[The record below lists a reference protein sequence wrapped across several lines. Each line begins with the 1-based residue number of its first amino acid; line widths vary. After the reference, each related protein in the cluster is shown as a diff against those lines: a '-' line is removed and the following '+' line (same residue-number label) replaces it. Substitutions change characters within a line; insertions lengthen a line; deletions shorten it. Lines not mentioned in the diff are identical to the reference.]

1 MNNCSSLIGLL
12 LLSVSSGA
20 FAQQDSSCEVG
31 TKRLRAIESTL
42 FMEASLARTAAP
54 ANVLEESLKH
64 NKSALCAQNAK
75 NKSLHGNDISRYQQT
90 RMNKNDAADIYS
102 KFPA

>member
-1 MNNCSSLIGLL
+1 MKSYSSLIGLL
-12 LLSVSSGA
+12 LLFVSSGA
-20 FAQQDSSCEVG
+20 FAQQGGTCEVG
-31 TKRLRAIESTL
+31 TERLRAIESAL
-42 FMEASLARTAAP
+42 FMEACLARTAAP

-64 NKSALCAQNAK
+64 KSALCAQNAK

-90 RMNKNDAADIYS
+90 CMNKNDAADVYS